1 MKILQI
7 ALLPLTL
14 SFIEAQR
21 APGCLRQDPSFE
33 LNFEGKC
40 DIDHVRIAIKE
51 EIAVRPNSQCYNWK
65 RELMDLFQMS
75 YDDVVVQI
83 GIICAKGEEDVFEDV
98 NFYDILDLED
108 SDGDEKRFMKEF
120 YDGGTRLNEE
130 YDDLNEGHSLAS
142 DTQSIKDFYDNEL
155 STSTVSFPEDIENF
169 EECTHNTVMCCYIQD
184 RQIDDSGGCNQ
195 GNCIDKNPGDNTD
208 ICYVDHERSPG
219 SSHVEGGFTVYDEAA
234 TNGGEGP
241 VHCHGFAWSTDDN
254 DFSSRYRGNTLSF
267 VSLYDHLY
275 LRGYV
280 RNVPGAPMCGC
291 IEQMPTV
298 SKAQCTQVES
308 VETVVLTYDED
319 SYNFEADIT
328 NPRLAFE
335 KCDGDTKKN
344 DLAAHI
350 RLEQS
355 EGRMNVAFPSE
366 FLVETCADTTSAFL
380 ASKGIQRI

>member
-21 APGCLRQDPSFE
+21 APGCLRQDPSLE

-169 EECTHNTVMCCYIQD
+169 EECTHNTVMC
-184 RQIDDSGGCNQ
+184 
-195 GNCIDKNPGDNTD
+195 
-208 ICYVDHERSPG
+208 
-219 SSHVEGGFTVYDEAA
+219 
-234 TNGGEGP
+234 
-241 VHCHGFAWSTDDN
+241 W
-254 DFSSRYRGNTLSF
+254 
-267 VSLYDHLY
+267 
-275 LRGYV
+275 
-280 RNVPGAPMCGC
+280 
-291 IEQMPTV
+291 
-298 SKAQCTQVES
+298 
-308 VETVVLTYDED
+308 
-319 SYNFEADIT
+319 
-328 NPRLAFE
+328 
-335 KCDGDTKKN
+335 
-344 DLAAHI
+344 
-350 RLEQS
+350 
-355 EGRMNVAFPSE
+355 
-366 FLVETCADTTSAFL
+366 
-380 ASKGIQRI
+380 